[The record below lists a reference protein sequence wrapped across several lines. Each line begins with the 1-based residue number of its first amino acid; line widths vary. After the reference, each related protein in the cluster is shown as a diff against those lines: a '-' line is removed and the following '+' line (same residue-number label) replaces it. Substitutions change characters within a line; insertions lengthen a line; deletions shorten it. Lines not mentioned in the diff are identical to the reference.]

1 MLPNRTQI
9 SRSVTIQATD
19 GGSFSGYM
27 ALPAQVPAPAI
38 IVIQEIFGVNAELRA
53 KCDELARQG
62 YVAIAPDL
70 FWRIEPGIDL
80 VDSIPDQLQRAF
92 DLFGLF
98 DVAKGMADLK
108 ATLAFLRQRPECSGS
123 VGCIGFCLGG
133 KLAYMMAAQTDV
145 DASVSYYG
153 VGIEAMLGDAA
164 RIQTPLLMHI
174 AAEDKFV
181 SKEAQAQIVAAFKD
195 SPLVATHVYP
205 GADHAFARGHGT
217 AQPGMHYDAT
227 AAHLAQ
233 ERTAAFL
240 QKALR

>member
-9 SRSVTIQATD
+9 SRFVEIPAAD
-19 GGSFSGYM
+19 GGCFSAYM
-27 ALPAQVPAPAI
+27 ALPAQVPAPAV
-38 IVIQEIFGVNAELRA
+38 IVIQEIFGVNGELRA
-53 KCDELARQG
+53 KCDDLAREG

-98 DVAKGMADLK
+98 DVAKGMQDLK
-108 ATLAFLRQRPECSGS
+108 TTLGFMRARGECSGK

-133 KLAYMMAAQTDV
+133 KLAYMMAAQTDM

-164 RIQTPLLMHI
+164 RIQKPLLMHI

-181 SKEAQAQIVAAFKD
+181 SKEAQAQIIATFKD
-195 SPLVATHVYP
+195 SQLVATHVYE
-205 GADHAFARGHGT
+205 GVDHAFARGN
-217 AQPGMHYDAT
+217 GMHYDA
-227 AAHLAQ
+227 AAARLAQ
-233 ERTAAFL
+233 GRTEGFL
-240 QKALR
+240 RKALR